1 MAHGST
7 QRYPY
12 TVTHTLLT
20 HLPWLSGSTHHSHQ
34 RTQGQHTH
42 HRATSDNSAQAK
54 SNLMGVFMTLHIN
67 MGVFSSTHS
76 EKVLCGQ
83 KVVDLSG
90 LVPSGLFTHP
100 GSWVSCPNCQLCP
113 WRTTRSQA

>member
-42 HRATSDNSAQAK
+42 HRATSDNSAQ
-54 SNLMGVFMTLHIN
+54 
-67 MGVFSSTHS
+67 
-76 EKVLCGQ
+76 
-83 KVVDLSG
+83 
-90 LVPSGLFTHP
+90 
-100 GSWVSCPNCQLCP
+100 
-113 WRTTRSQA
+113 